1 VPPLISTE
9 TVREAFG
16 ISPATLHNWIKT
28 SLIPAPDT
36 DRAYSR
42 QTFDAI
48 LHTIRNGTDKLS
60 ARANRSLAGETRVS
74 YPGIQDKSR
83 KALLGSLIRAFA
95 ESGLSAAAGVWAL
108 SEAMLGFNGLLEE
121 DWRTGPKTR
130 MAGLLSAWLAESGEP
145 EPPRNPFAGFDL
157 PCRDDDL
164 IGAFYQ
170 SVQSVAS
177 RSRLG
182 AYYTPSAL
190 LAEIKIPA
198 GKTVYDPCCGSGG
211 ILLGILDKNH
221 DPALVFASDIDATA
235 LNICAVNL
243 ALFFNDR
250 SAAPHIRRKDIVFEN
265 PAGSAPASARAGYD
279 YIVTNPPWGSK
290 FTRQQKKDIARR
302 YPDLG
307 TTETFSIALGNCLEL
322 LKPGGSLCFFL
333 PQAFLTVAAHK
344 NIRQKLLAARGNISL
359 RLLGSVFRG
368 VMSESVLLRFTACG
382 EPLNTISITGKYGGV
397 YSLRR
402 GSVGAPDFI
411 INAGADSADAAILEK
426 IYALPHTT
434 LGEGVS
440 FGLGIVTGGNRRH
453 IQSAKT
459 PRNEAVYR
467 GKDIFPCRFAPPEC
481 FIEFNP
487 RIVQQAARTELYRQ
501 RKIAY
506 RFISDRL
513 ICALDETGSLLLN
526 SANLLVSHNYPMETI
541 VCLFNSPVYTYIFQ
555 KKFHSKKVL
564 QSHLRNLPLPF
575 LSGAQHALC
584 ARICAGLSA
593 RRVSPVSARAE
604 IDRMLAGLF
613 HLSDDEYTMI
623 LNRTNAGPF

>member
-1 VPPLISTE
+1 MTATRHMRDENVPE
-9 TVREAFG
+9 RHWRVRVF
-16 ISPATLHNWIKT
+16 PAW
-28 SLIPAPDT
+28 AE
-36 DRAYSR
+36 
-42 QTFDAI
+42 
-48 LHTIRNGTDKLS
+48 GC
-60 ARANRSLAGETRVS
+60 GER
-74 YPGIQDKSR
+74 
-83 KALLGSLIRAFA
+83 
-95 ESGLSAAAGVWAL
+95 
-108 SEAMLGFNGLLEE
+108 
-121 DWRTGPKTR
+121 
-130 MAGLLSAWLAESGEP
+130 
-145 EPPRNPFAGFDL
+145 EPPPNPFADFEL
-157 PCRDDDL
+157 SCRDDDL

-182 AYYTPSAL
+182 AYYTPAGL

-221 DPALVFASDIDATA
+221 DPAQVFASDIDGTA

-250 SAAPHIRRKDIVFEN
+250 SAAPHIRRKDMVFEG
-265 PAGSAPASARAGYD
+265 PAGAAARPGYD

-307 TTETFSIALGNCLEL
+307 TTETFSITLGNCLEL
-322 LKPGGSLCFFL
+322 LNPGGSLCFFL
-333 PQAFLTVAAHK
+333 PQAFLTVGAHK
-344 NIRQKLLAARGNISL
+344 NIRQKLLAARGNIGL
-359 RLLGSVFRG
+359 RLLGSAFRG
-368 VMSESVLLRFTACG
+368 VMSESVLLRFTADG
-382 EPLNTISITGKYGGV
+382 EPLNTISITGKNGRV

-402 GSVGAPDFI
+402 GSVRAPDFI

-426 IYALPHTT
+426 IYAIPHTT
-434 LGEGVS
+434 LARGGI
-440 FGLGIVTGGNRRH
+440 FALGIVTGGNRRH

-481 FIEFNP
+481 FIDFDP
-487 RIVQQAARTELYRQ
+487 RTVQQAARTELYRQ

-506 RFISDRL
+506 RFIGDRL

-526 SANLLVSHNYPMETI
+526 SANLLISHNYPMETI
-541 VCLFNSPVYTYIFQ
+541 VCLFNSPVYSYVFQ

-584 ARICAGLSA
+584 ARICSGLSA

-623 LNRTNAGPF
+623 LNRTNTGHL